1 MALNI
6 IALVMVLAITFMHAI
21 FGFFSGLIN
30 VFCTIASAVIAF
42 GFYEALNG
50 FITKSFE
57 LHPGYTE
64 PVCLIVLFIVSI
76 VVLRTLADNYI
87 RGNVKLPAVVDW
99 AGAGVC
105 GFINAQIFV
114 GMLVLGVLML
124 PLGGNVLG
132 YSAWV
137 RNEYNE
143 TDDDHRQLIRFDR
156 KHLWTRSDEF
166 AAGLFNLISGGSM
179 RGTTTFASVY
189 PDFSEAVYFSTN
201 TVQPESSPSPHRKDR
216 GRDQDGFTKG
226 LDVEGWWEEAGP
238 IEGRYQKEVPT
249 RRQPTPDYERVTF
262 EPAQGKR
269 LIGTRLR
276 LNQFAADRDKRTSL
290 HLFRPTMLRLVGT
303 SRGTPQHYVPR
314 IIANADPRI
323 GGAHRIVDFDNN
335 FSLPAQTEHPI
346 YAYYEVDEDF
356 RPRFVE
362 YRRHARAKV
371 PAQPEEE
378 PEVVLALAQEDE
390 RRGGPG
396 RGGPTRTFGRVLEGG
411 SGDNRKLPFD
421 MARRAFQGAGDVT
434 LDGGEFVSGRIFGS
448 RARLEH
454 SGDDPSVQHFKL
466 PEGKRLIQVRYKP
479 KEALTVVGQ
488 VFNFVGQV
496 NQYRLVDTNGD
507 YHWLSGYYAIV
518 TRGRGEEYIE
528 MFLAGG
534 PDDPLSISY
543 KSMLDFKNLE
553 RDEINDQDDTII
565 SLLFLVPPNTHFR
578 RVENQAGEGGD
589 VNLRSNRD

>member
-64 PVCLIVLFIVSI
+64 PICLIVLFIVSI

-238 IEGRYQKEVPT
+238 IEGRYQKEMPT

-262 EPAQGKR
+262 EPAGGKK

-290 HLFRPTMLRLVGT
+290 HLFRPTMLRLVG
-303 SRGTPQHYVPR
+303 SCRL
-314 IIANADPRI
+314 
-323 GGAHRIVDFDNN
+323 GG
-335 FSLPAQTEHPI
+335 L
-346 YAYYEVDEDF
+346 
-356 RPRFVE
+356 
-362 YRRHARAKV
+362 
-371 PAQPEEE
+371 
-378 PEVVLALAQEDE
+378 
-390 RRGGPG
+390 
-396 RGGPTRTFGRVLEGG
+396 
-411 SGDNRKLPFD
+411 
-421 MARRAFQGAGDVT
+421 
-434 LDGGEFVSGRIFGS
+434 
-448 RARLEH
+448 
-454 SGDDPSVQHFKL
+454 
-466 PEGKRLIQVRYKP
+466 KP
-479 KEALTVVGQ
+479 
-488 VFNFVGQV
+488 
-496 NQYRLVDTNGD
+496 
-507 YHWLSGYYAIV
+507 
-518 TRGRGEEYIE
+518 
-528 MFLAGG
+528 
-534 PDDPLSISY
+534 
-543 KSMLDFKNLE
+543 
-553 RDEINDQDDTII
+553 
-565 SLLFLVPPNTHFR
+565 
-578 RVENQAGEGGD
+578 
-589 VNLRSNRD
+589 